1 MGILADRQ
9 IRQMVSEGKLSIEP
23 FNTEQLQPA
32 SYDLKIGNKILASP
46 INPEHLGRVIILSE
60 DKPTYK
66 VLSGQM
72 VGVLSSERLSFPLDI
87 CGRFGI
93 RSYFAR
99 RGINA
104 FGGLQLDP
112 GFNGRLTMSLLN
124 VGPEPV
130 SISLNELLFSVE
142 FERLEVKA
150 DKAYSGPYQNQD
162 DFPEDQYN
170 YILSAHTT
178 SLAEIPTLRS
188 EIKRLSNIIEELE
201 EWLPDPDQG
210 LELKPEIEAKLKK
223 YRNLPLSAFI
233 PGDEIRNSFRSV
245 QP

>member
-1 MGILADRQ
+1 MGILVDSQ
-9 IRQMVSEGKLSIEP
+9 IRQMISKGKLGIEP
-23 FNTEQLQPA
+23 FNPLQLQPA
-32 SYDLKIGNKILASP
+32 SYDLRVSSKILVSP
-46 INPEHLGRVIILSE
+46 INPEQLGRVIILSE
-60 DKPTYK
+60 DRPVYK

-72 VGVLSSERLSFPLDI
+72 IGVLSNERLSLPLDM

-124 VGPEPV
+124 AGPEPV
-130 SISLNELLFSVE
+130 PISLNDLLFSVE
-142 FERLEVKA
+142 FEKLEVKA

-178 SLAEIPTLRS
+178 ILTEIPTLRS
-188 EIKRLSNIIEELE
+188 EIKRLSNIIEEF
-201 EWLPDPDQG
+201 DS
-210 LELKPEIEAKLKK
+210 
-223 YRNLPLSAFI
+223 R
-233 PGDEIRNSFRSV
+233 RT
-245 QP
+245 